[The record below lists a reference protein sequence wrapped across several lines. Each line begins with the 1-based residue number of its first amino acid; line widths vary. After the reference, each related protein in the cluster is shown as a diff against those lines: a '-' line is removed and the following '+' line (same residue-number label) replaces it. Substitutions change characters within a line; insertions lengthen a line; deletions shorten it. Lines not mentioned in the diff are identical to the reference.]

1 MADNARDRF
10 EEHLR
15 RAGLRS
21 TNKRLAI
28 FRATLARKEHFT
40 AEELLE
46 HARRID
52 RGVSRATVYRTLP
65 ILTESG
71 LVREVD
77 VGRNIK
83 FYFPSGSAEPPK
95 AQVFCE
101 DCERIFEINA
111 PFLEW
116 YGRSVAERVG
126 LAPVSQRLQVNAR
139 CPRAKEPAGCP
150 NRGAAR

>member
-1 MADNARDRF
+1 MSDPARARF
-10 EEHLR
+10 EEHLT

-21 TNKRLAI
+21 TGKRLAI
-28 FRATLARKEHFT
+28 FRAALARKEHFT
-40 AEELLE
+40 AEDLLE

-83 FYFPSGSAEPPK
+83 FYFPSDGEEPPK

-101 DCERIFEINA
+101 DCGKILEINA
-111 PFLEW
+111 PFLGW
-116 YGRSVAERVG
+116 YAQSVAGRVG
-126 LAPVSQRLQVNAR
+126 LVPVSQRLQVNAR
-139 CPRAKEPAGCP
+139 CPRVQSADGCP
-150 NRGAAR
+150 NRAAGR